1 MLGALHIP
9 NQKDI
14 FGALFYVEFE
24 VYSIYYLD
32 LEYVAFG
39 YLIREPKFINCD
51 VFGLTAM

>member
-1 MLGALHIP
+1 MIDMIDTS

-14 FGALFYVEFE
+14 FGALFYVKFE
-24 VYSIYYLD
+24 VYSIYCLD

-39 YLIREPKFINCD
+39 YLIRELKFIDCD